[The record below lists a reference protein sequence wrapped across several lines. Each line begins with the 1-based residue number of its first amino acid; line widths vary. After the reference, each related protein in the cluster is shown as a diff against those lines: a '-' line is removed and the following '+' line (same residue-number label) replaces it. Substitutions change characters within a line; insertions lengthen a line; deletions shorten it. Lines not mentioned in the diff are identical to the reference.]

1 MYQLLAAVSCISGN
15 LAPIVTSDTCM
26 KAIFRGAIVYAIITV
41 ISSPGWN
48 FFGEIDRTRL
58 KDAETHTK
66 FTPHFTISWKY
77 EVFYSSKL
85 FRILRLPPP

>member
-1 MYQLLAAVSCISGN
+1 
-15 LAPIVTSDTCM
+15 M

-41 ISSPGWN
+41 ISGPGWN

-66 FTPHFTISWKY
+66 LTTHFTIMEIRS
-77 EVFYSSKL
+77 FLLQRTFSH
-85 FRILRLPPP
+85 P